1 MRLLLN
7 FQTIILVYAQKCTG
21 KKISYNGEEVDIVI
35 QNSLS

>member
-21 KKISYNGEEVDIVI
+21 KKKISYNGEEVDI
-35 QNSLS
+35 S